1 MLRTMHSCCTAPLEA
16 ATAAR
21 TLYLWR
27 LQGLLH
33 CAMLRAYREGRV
45 TA

>member
-1 MLRTMHSCCTAPLEA
+1 MLRSIAAMLHAAADAP
-16 ATAAR
+16 R
-21 TLYLWR
+21 GMPPLYFWR

-33 CAMLRAYREGRV
+33 CAMLRPYREGRV

>member
-1 MLRTMHSCCTAPLEA
+1 MLRSIASMLHA
-16 ATAAR
+16 AADTLPGASP
-21 TLYLWR
+21 LYLWR

-33 CAMLRAYREGRV
+33 CAMLRPYREGRV